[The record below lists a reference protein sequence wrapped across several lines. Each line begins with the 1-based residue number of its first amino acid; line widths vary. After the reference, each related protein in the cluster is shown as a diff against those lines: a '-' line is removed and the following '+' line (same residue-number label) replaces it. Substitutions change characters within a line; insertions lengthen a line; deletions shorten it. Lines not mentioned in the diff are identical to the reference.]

1 MDRFHTGRSLL
12 MGKNCTGAS
21 RPFSY
26 TPETLTVP
34 FGCSANKFSPLISP
48 LKEILTLYS
57 LLLIYRN
64 MSGLLLLCPTLF
76 IFSTQ
81 LSLISYYS
89 LTLISS
95 GAHQSL
101 DFSFSKLMKKTSNQ
115 LFILSDINHPR
126 IPAGWLMWITV
137 SFSLLLW

>member
-1 MDRFHTGRSLL
+1 
-12 MGKNCTGAS
+12 
-21 RPFSY
+21 
-26 TPETLTVP
+26 
-34 FGCSANKFSPLISP
+34 
-48 LKEILTLYS
+48 
-57 LLLIYRN
+57 

-101 DFSFSKLMKKTSNQ
+101 DISFSKLMKKTSNQ

-126 IPAGWLMWITV
+126 IPAGWLMWIIIPFFFIII
-137 SFSLLLW
+137 SILDWL